1 MRNRRRSRRAALGA
15 QSTGTPAGAAPT
27 STDVMGNRFQ
37 MKQRLFT
44 IRDRFWIKD
53 QNGRNAFSV
62 TSKLIRVRDTLV
74 FADARGQELYQVQ
87 QKLLRIR
94 DTMEI
99 ETPSGQTAAKVHNAL
114 ITPLRDRWQVNIPG
128 GPDLTT
134 QGNILNHEYKIKRGR
149 QTIAEVSK
157 RWFRVRDT
165 YGVDVANGEDAAL
178 IMAITVV
185 VDMMAHSGR

>member
-1 MRNRRRSRRAALGA
+1 MRNRRQSRRAALQGGESA
-15 QSTGTPAGAAPT
+15 TPAGAAPT

-74 FADARGQELYQVQ
+74 FADASGRELYQVQ

-99 ETPSGQTAAKVHNAL
+99 ETPAGKTAAKVHNAL
-114 ITPLRDRWQVNIPG
+114 ITPLRDRWQINVPG
-128 GPDLTT
+128 GQDLTT
-134 QGNILNHEYKIKRGR
+134 QGNILNHEYKISRGR
-149 QTIAEVSK
+149 QVIAEVSK

-165 YGVDVANGEDAAL
+165 YGVQINDGEDAAL

-185 VDMMAHSGR
+185 IDMMAHSGR

>member
-1 MRNRRRSRRAALGA
+1 MRNRRQSRRAAVQGGA
-15 QSTGTPAGAAPT
+15 TSAPSGAAPT

-74 FADARGQELYQVQ
+74 FADARGQDLYQVQ
-87 QKLLRIR
+87 QKLLRVR

-99 ETPSGQTAAKVHNAL
+99 ETASGQTAAKVHNAL
-114 ITPLRDRWQVNIPG
+114 ITPLRDRWQINIPG
-128 GPDLTT
+128 GPDLVT

-149 QTIAEVSK
+149 QVIAEVS
-157 RWFRVRDT
+157 
-165 YGVDVANGEDAAL
+165 
-178 IMAITVV
+178 
-185 VDMMAHSGR
+185 